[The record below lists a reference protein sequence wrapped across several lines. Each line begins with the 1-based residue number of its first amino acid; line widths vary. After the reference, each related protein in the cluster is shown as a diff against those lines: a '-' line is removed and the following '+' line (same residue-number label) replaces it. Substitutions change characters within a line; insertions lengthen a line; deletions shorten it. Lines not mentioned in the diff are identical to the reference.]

1 MSKKKPS
8 VASLLT
14 LLKKA
19 GVQPE
24 VLPRFKDLDPME
36 HGMVFVLSE
45 VLTPKQSEA
54 SVRALRSAWGD
65 WNEVRVCQIQ
75 DLVTSIKSKSD
86 DTSRAAARVVL
97 DYLQDIFQ
105 NHHSFDLL
113 DDGDDLANLGKHLVN
128 FPVLGVAGAHYVQ
141 WLVGEELMPVTGHLV
156 RVFDRLG
163 MMDRTTSYK
172 KALEALS
179 KLGAPKGKRA
189 LEFGLAFGRVADDWC
204 DSRKPTCQDC
214 ALVSACGYGEKV
226 KRDWIASQE
235 RLEAQRLRD
244 EERERKAKEVE
255 ARKNERE
262 AERHR
267 KARQKAEKRGAANK
281 AAAEKAKAADKAKAK
296 ASTKKVAKKAP
307 AKKVTKKAA
316 PKKAVTKKAATK
328 KVAKKTTKKVV
339 KKAPAKKAAAK
350 KTTKKAATKK
360 VVKKATKKAAPKKAT
375 KKKATKRR

>member
-45 VLTPKQSEA
+45 VLTSKQAEA
-54 SVRALRSAWGD
+54 SVRALRAAWGD
-65 WNEVRVCQIQ
+65 WNEVRVCQVQ

-97 DYLQDIFQ
+97 DYLQDVFQ

-128 FPVLGVAGAHYVQ
+128 FPVLGIAGAHYIQ
-141 WLVGEELMPVTGHLV
+141 WLVGDEVMPVTSHLV

-163 MMDRTTSYK
+163 IMDRTTSYK

-189 LEFGLAFGRVADDWC
+189 LEFSLAFGRVADDWC

-235 RLEAQRLRD
+235 RLEAQRIRD

-267 KARQKAEKRGAANK
+267 KARKKAEKRGAAKK
-281 AAAEKAKAADKAKAK
+281 AAAEKAKG
-296 ASTKKVAKKAP
+296 TAKKA
-307 AKKVTKKAA
+307 AKKVTKKVTKKAA
-316 PKKAVTKKAATK
+316 PKKAATKKVTKKVTKKAATK
-328 KVAKKTTKKVV
+328 KVAKK
-339 KKAPAKKAAAK
+339 APAKKPAAK
-350 KTTKKAATKK
+350 KATKKA
-360 VVKKATKKAAPKKAT
+360 VKKKAAKKKTTKKAAPKKAT
-375 KKKATKRR
+375 KKAAKKATKRR